1 MKRII
6 SSILLFYTSLLLFA
20 GNEQIAISVK
30 RHGGAHSEYYLP
42 ADMPEMYY
50 DSDCNEIII
59 VADGFAGYYYVDFY
73 LTGYTT
79 PLISTQVEGYGD
91 SINVSNLPVGD
102 YTVVITSEYNNQYE
116 GQLTIE

>member
-6 SSILLFYTSLLLFA
+6 SSILYLFYTSLLLFA

-59 VADGFAGYYYVDFY
+59 VADGFAGLLCGF
-73 LTGYTT
+73 
-79 PLISTQVEGYGD
+79 
-91 SINVSNLPVGD
+91 LPDG
-102 YTVVITSEYNNQYE
+102 IHNASHLNS
-116 GQLTIE
+116 GGRLW